1 MFLIDL
7 HQVVIIAM
15 SENINTCLSNKS
27 NVIDL
32 VKNKNS

>member
-15 SENINTCLSNKS
+15 SENINTSLSNKN

-32 VKNKNS
+32 VKSKNS